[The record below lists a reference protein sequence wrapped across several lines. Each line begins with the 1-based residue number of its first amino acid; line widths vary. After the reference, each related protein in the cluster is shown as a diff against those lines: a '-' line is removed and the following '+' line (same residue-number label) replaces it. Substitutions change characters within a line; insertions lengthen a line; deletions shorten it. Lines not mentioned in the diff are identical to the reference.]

1 MEVVDPR
8 ILKVET
14 ENREL
19 RERVL
24 VLEAKH
30 EELSRKA
37 NSYSMQTTWQF
48 IAFAITMVA
57 TVLGAVYYQT
67 NVLDKRIDQVEKR
80 LEQRIEQ
87 VDARLNS
94 RMDQVEKSLN
104 ARFEDLR
111 QVVLADRKTAQ
122 K

>member
-1 MEVVDPR
+1 MEVIDPR
-8 ILKVET
+8 ILKIET

-30 EELSRKA
+30 EEVSRKA
-37 NSYSMQTTWQF
+37 NSYTMQTTWQF
-48 IAFAITMVA
+48 IAFAITMVV

-67 NVLDKRIDQVEKR
+67 NVIDKRIDQVEKR
-80 LEQRIEQ
+80 LE
-87 VDARLNS
+87 L
-94 RMDQVEKSLN
+94 VEKSLN

-111 QVVLADRKTAQ
+111 QVVLADRKTTQ

>member
-1 MEVVDPR
+1 MEGIAPKL
-8 ILKVET
+8 LKIET

-24 VLEAKH
+24 GLEAKH

-37 NSYSMQTTWQF
+37 NNLSYKQPGNF
-48 IAFAITMVA
+48 ISFAITMAV

-67 NVLDKRIDQVEKR
+67 SVLDKRLDQVEKR
-80 LEQRIEQ
+80 LEQRIDQ

-94 RMDQVEKSLN
+94 RMDQVEK
-104 ARFEDLR
+104 
-111 QVVLADRKTAQ
+111 T
-122 K
+122 

>member
-1 MEVVDPR
+1 MEVVDPKLLM
-8 ILKVET
+8 IET

-37 NSYSMQTTWQF
+37 NSYTIQTTWQF
-48 IAFAITMVA
+48 ISFAITMVV

-67 NVLDKRIDQVEKR
+67 KALIKSRSGWNNALTS
-80 LEQRIEQ
+80 LM
-87 VDARLNS
+87 ARS
-94 RMDQVEKSLN
+94 RPS
-104 ARFEDLR
+104 
-111 QVVLADRKTAQ
+111 RKA
-122 K
+122 